1 MNYFQAINFGTKIL
15 KHNNFISNK
24 LDSELLLA
32 QVLNSTREEILV
44 NLNKKIKKENF
55 KYYKSLIQRRIRREP
70 IAHILK
76 KKDFWKSKFYVDKNV
91 LIPRP
96 ETELII
102 EEALKV
108 FEFKNSK
115 RLLDIGTGSG
125 CVIISILKERPKA
138 KGKAIDICKKA
149 LKIAEYNAK
158 IHHLKNK
165 INFVNIDIDKFTDN
179 KYDLIVSNPPYIKS
193 FDLKRL
199 DKDVNLYEPSIALDA
214 GIDGFRE
221 IKKLIFKSKN
231 LLKTNGKLIFEIG
244 KGQDMFSKF
253 FLKMNGFFINKI
265 SQDINSIPRVVVS
278 TKIS

>member
-1 MNYFQAINFGTKIL
+1 MNYFQAINFGNKIL

-24 LDSELLLA
+24 LDSELLA

-55 KYYKSLIQRRIRREP
+55 KYYKNLIKRRIRREP

-96 ETELII
+96 ETELIV
-102 EEALKV
+102 EEALKI

-138 KGKAIDICKKA
+138 NGKAIDICKKA

-158 IHHLKNK
+158 IHHLENK
-165 INFVNIDIDKFTDN
+165 INFVNIDIDKFTDS

-193 FDLKRL
+193 YDLKRL
-199 DKDVNLYEPSIALDA
+199 DSDVNLYEPHIALDA

-221 IKKLIFKSKN
+221 IKKLILKSKN

-244 KGQDMFSKF
+244 KGQDRFSNF
-253 FLKMNGFFINKI
+253 FLKMNGFYINKI
-265 SQDINSIPRVVVS
+265 SRDVNSIPRVVVS
-278 TKIS
+278 TKLL

>member
-1 MNYFQAINFGTKIL
+1 MNYFQAINFGTNLL
-15 KHNNFISNK
+15 KCNNSISNN

-32 QVLNSTREEILV
+32 KVLNSTREEILV
-44 NLNKKIKKENF
+44 NLYKKIKKKNF
-55 KYYKSLIQRRIRREP
+55 KHYKKLIQRRIKREP
-70 IAHILK
+70 IAYILK

-96 ETELII
+96 ETELIV
-102 EEALKV
+102 EEALKI

-199 DKDVNLYEPSIALDA
+199 DKDVNLYEPSVALDA

-244 KGQDMFSKF
+244 KGQDKFIKF

>member
-15 KHNNFISNK
+15 KRNNFISSK

-70 IAHILK
+70 IAYILK
-76 KKDFWKSKFYVDKNV
+76 KKNFWKSKFYVDKNV

-96 ETELII
+96 ETELIV
-102 EEALKV
+102 EEALKI

-125 CVIISILKERPKA
+125 CVIISILKERPKTN
-138 KGKAIDICKKA
+138 GKAIDICKKA
-149 LKIAEYNAK
+149 LKIAKYNAK
-158 IHHLKNK
+158 IHHLENK
-165 INFVNIDIDKFTDN
+165 INFVNIDIDKFRDS

-193 FDLKRL
+193 YDLKRL
-199 DKDVNLYEPSIALDA
+199 DSDVNLYEPHIALDA
-214 GIDGFRE
+214 GVDGFKK
-221 IKKLIFKSKN
+221 IKKLIIKSKN

-244 KGQDMFSKF
+244 KGQDSFSKF
-253 FLKMNGFFINKI
+253 FLKMNGFYINKI
-265 SQDINSIPRVVVS
+265 SRDINSIPRVIVS
-278 TKIS
+278 TKLL

>member
-15 KHNNFISNK
+15 KHNSFISNK

-32 QVLNSTREEILV
+32 KVLNSTREEILV

-96 ETELII
+96 ETELIV
-102 EEALKV
+102 EEALKI

-138 KGKAIDICKKA
+138 NGKAIDICKKA
-149 LKIAEYNAK
+149 LKIAKYNAK
-158 IHHLKNK
+158 IHHLENK
-165 INFVNIDIDKFTDN
+165 IKFVNMDIDKLISN
-179 KYDLIVSNPPYIKS
+179 KYDLIVSNPPYVK
-193 FDLKRL
+193 
-199 DKDVNLYEPSIALDA
+199 NLYFKVLDDDVIKYEPIKALD
-214 GIDGFRE
+214 GGLDGLSE
-221 IKKLIFKSKN
+221 IRKVIKRSSKLIKN
-231 LLKTNGKLIFEIG
+231 RGKLILEIAHDQ
-244 KGQDMFSKF
+244 KNEVSKI
-253 FLKMNGFFINKI
+253 LKSNNFYINK
-265 SQDINSIPRVVVS
+265 VVKDFAKKDRCIIS
-278 TKIS
+278 TKI

>member
-1 MNYFQAINFGTKIL
+1 MNYLQAINFGTKIL
-15 KHNNFISNK
+15 KHNSFISNK

-32 QVLNSTREEILV
+32 KVLNSTREEILV

-96 ETELII
+96 ETELIV
-102 EEALKV
+102 EEALKI
-108 FEFKNSK
+108 FEVKSSK

-138 KGKAIDICKKA
+138 NGKAIDICKKA

-158 IHHLKNK
+158 IHHLENK
-165 INFVNIDIDKFTDN
+165 INFVNIDIDKFTDS

-193 FDLKRL
+193 YDLKRL
-199 DKDVNLYEPSIALDA
+199 DSDVNLYEPHIALDA
-214 GIDGFRE
+214 GIDGFEKIRN
-221 IKKLIFKSKN
+221 LIIKSKN
-231 LLKTNGKLIFEIG
+231 LLKTNGNLIFEIG
-244 KGQDMFSKF
+244 KGQDNFSKF
-253 FLKMNGFFINKI
+253 FLKMNGFYINRI

-278 TKIS
+278 TKIL

>member
-102 EEALKV
+102 EEALKI

-138 KGKAIDICKKA
+138 NGKAIDICKKA

-158 IHHLKNK
+158 IHHLENK
-165 INFVNIDIDKFTDN
+165 INFVNIDIDKFKDS

-193 FDLKRL
+193 IDFKRL
-199 DKDVNLYEPSIALDA
+199 DSDVNLYEPRIALDA
-214 GIDGFRE
+214 GIDGFRK
-221 IKKLIFKSKN
+221 IKKLITKSKN

-244 KGQDMFSKF
+244 KGQDRFSKF
-253 FLKMNGFFINKI
+253 FLKMNGFYINKI

>member
-96 ETELII
+96 ETELIV
-102 EEALKV
+102 EEALKI
-108 FEFKNSK
+108 FEVKSSK

-138 KGKAIDICKKA
+138 NGKAIDICKKA

-158 IHHLKNK
+158 IHHLENK
-165 INFVNIDIDKFTDN
+165 INFVNIDIDKFTDS

-193 FDLKRL
+193 YDLKRL
-199 DKDVNLYEPSIALDA
+199 DNDVNLYEPHIALDA

-221 IKKLIFKSKN
+221 IKKLILKSKN

-244 KGQDMFSKF
+244 KGQDKFSNF
-253 FLKMNGFFINKI
+253 FLKMNGFYINKI
-265 SQDINSIPRVVVS
+265 SRDVNSIPRVVVS
-278 TKIS
+278 TKLL

>member
-1 MNYFQAINFGTKIL
+1 MNYFQAINFGTKTL
-15 KHNNFISNK
+15 KHYNFISNK

-96 ETELII
+96 ETELIV
-102 EEALKV
+102 EEALKI

-138 KGKAIDICKKA
+138 NGKAIDICKKA

-179 KYDLIVSNPPYIKS
+179 KYDLIVSNLS
-193 FDLKRL
+193 
-199 DKDVNLYEPSIALDA
+199 
-214 GIDGFRE
+214 
-221 IKKLIFKSKN
+221 LIH
-231 LLKTNGKLIFEIG
+231 I
-244 KGQDMFSKF
+244 
-253 FLKMNGFFINKI
+253 
-265 SQDINSIPRVVVS
+265 
-278 TKIS
+278 

>member
-55 KYYKSLIQRRIRREP
+55 KYYKSLIQRRIKREP

-96 ETELII
+96 ETELIV
-102 EEALKV
+102 EEALKI

-231 LLKTNGKLIFEIG
+231 LLKINGKLIFEIG
-244 KGQDMFSKF
+244 KGQDRFSKF
-253 FLKMNGFFINKI
+253 CLKMNGFYINKI
-265 SQDINSIPRVVVS
+265 SRDINSIPRVIVS
-278 TKIS
+278 TKL

>member
-15 KHNNFISNK
+15 KYNNFISNK

-96 ETELII
+96 ETELIV
-102 EEALKV
+102 EEALKI

-125 CVIISILKERPKA
+125 CVIISILKERPMA
-138 KGKAIDICKKA
+138 NGKAIDICKKA

-158 IHHLKNK
+158 IHHLENK

-231 LLKTNGKLIFEIG
+231 LLKINGKLIFEIG
-244 KGQDMFSKF
+244 KGQDRFSNF
-253 FLKMNGFFINKI
+253 FLKMNGFYINKI
-265 SQDINSIPRVVVS
+265 SRDVNSIPRVVVS
-278 TKIS
+278 TKLL

>member
-1 MNYFQAINFGTKIL
+1 MNYFQVINFGTKIL
-15 KHNNFISNK
+15 KHNNFTSNK

-32 QVLNSTREEILV
+32 QVLNSTREEILI

-55 KYYKSLIQRRIRREP
+55 KYYKYLIQRRIMREP
-70 IAHILK
+70 IAYILK

-96 ETELII
+96 ETELIV
-102 EEALKV
+102 EEALKI
-108 FEFKNSK
+108 FEVKCSK

-138 KGKAIDICKKA
+138 NGKAIDICKKA
-149 LKIAEYNAK
+149 LKIAKYNAK
-158 IHHLKNK
+158 MHHLENK
-165 INFVNIDIDKFTDN
+165 ANFVNIDIDKFKDS

-193 FDLKRL
+193 IDLKRL
-199 DKDVNLYEPSIALDA
+199 DSDVNLYEPRIALDA
-214 GIDGFRE
+214 GIDGFKK
-221 IKKLIFKSKN
+221 IKKLITKSKN
-231 LLKTNGKLIFEIG
+231 LLKTNGNLIFEIG
-244 KGQDMFSKF
+244 KGQDKFIKF

>member
-15 KHNNFISNK
+15 KHNNFVSNK

-96 ETELII
+96 ETELIV
-102 EEALKV
+102 EEALKN
-108 FEFKNSK
+108 FEVKNSK

-125 CVIISILKERPKA
+125 CLIISILKERPKA
-138 KGKAIDICKKA
+138 NGKAIDICKKA
-149 LKIAEYNAK
+149 LKIAKYNAK
-158 IHHLKNK
+158 IHHLENK
-165 INFVNIDIDKFTDN
+165 INFVNIDIDNFIDS

-193 FDLKRL
+193 YDLKRL
-199 DKDVNLYEPSIALDA
+199 DSDVNLYEPRIALDA
-214 GIDGFRE
+214 GVDGFKK
-221 IKKLIFKSKN
+221 IKKLIIKSKN

-244 KGQDMFSKF
+244 KGQDRFLKF
-253 FLKMNGFFINKI
+253 FLKMNGFYINRI

-278 TKIS
+278 TKIL